1 MMEENIE
8 LNIVRIF
15 VSRNRTAL
23 TFESDSNLVFRYI
36 LALFRKTPFIKVLVE
51 IQILVIDRDGLMRN
65 LLKDLLNELKVYY
78 RVVEYNNSTE
88 ILSPSY

>member
-1 MMEENIE
+1 MEENIE